1 MRSQLHAVTLA
12 ALLAVL
18 VPAMAFACE
27 EESAKQTATKEQ
39 ACAVAQKAAC
49 AAKAQASASA
59 RAALTID
66 VRQLERL
73 IKRSIAASQGAACAA
88 AKAAEAAAE
97 ALNAPAPC
105 PSPAPKPANAQRSK
119 RQRWSP
125 GHLIEPDSLK
135 LAPEFDPNRDSPQE
149 WITISSRDGVLQIHR
164 HSSFPK
170 RTKGRVS

>member
-12 ALLAVL
+12 ALVAVL

-27 EESAKQTATKEQ
+27 EESAKQTAAKEQ

-59 RAALTID
+59 RA
-66 VRQLERL
+66 
-73 IKRSIAASQGAACAA
+73 SQGAACAA

-97 ALNAPAPC
+97 AVNAPAPC

-135 LAPEFDPNRDSPQE
+135 LAPEFDPNEDSPQE

-164 HSSFPK
+164 HSSFP
-170 RTKGRVS
+170 